1 MAAPSSIPPELRIDP
16 RRTPRAIRSL
26 LLACHDV
33 SESLPRQIKQRSIQL
48 ILDSCAAIA
57 AVILAYELRFDFAV
71 PRHYVPA
78 TWFWAVA
85 MPLLR
90 PSTIMLVSGYR
101 TVWRHLGV
109 QDAGQLLLASLP
121 PSVLM
126 LALRLTARHISPVAE
141 IPSGVIGLDLVMFV
155 GLAAGVRAFRRAA
168 YEESLRSN
176 LVPRRALLLGTKETF
191 ATALGQ
197 VRIFPDLE
205 VVGLVAE
212 EKQLQGFE
220 IGRVRVIAEP
230 ANLSR
235 LLGQAAIDVL
245 LIADATIRSYPDAV
259 STAAHFGTEIRLLP
273 SAANVMRGHVRVTAH
288 LAPEK
293 LFAKEHAKSP
303 AHPKVLEV
311 YRDRSVL
318 ITGAGGSIGSE
329 LCRQLCELGISR
341 LLLLDND
348 ENSIFE
354 IHSDLLQAE
363 MTVDVV
369 PLVGDIRDQGRV
381 KHVFTQHRPDIV
393 LHSAAYK
400 HVPVMETNASEAVL
414 NNVIGTRNIADAALE
429 FGSERFVMISS
440 DKAVRPSS
448 VMGAT
453 KRIAEMLVQNR
464 ANSRGTRFA
473 CVRFGNV
480 VGTRGSVIPIF
491 QKQIAERR
499 PVTITDERM
508 SRYFMTVTQAVELV
522 LQASTVANKGEVYVL
537 EMGNPVKIA
546 TIAHKMIAMSGQ
558 SPHTDVQIKIVGIRA
573 GEKLDEVFS
582 ETAAQIGTTEF
593 PRIYSIDVGQVPHA
607 IETSVTELEAI
618 AVERRESDVLKKLRS
633 MPIGYANGG
642 NSGTCS
648 GTRLGTGR

>member
-1 MAAPSSIPPELRIDP
+1 MVLGRRNAAFAPIDHNACLWIPHCLAAFG
-16 RRTPRAIRSL
+16 RAR
-26 LLACHDV
+26 C
-33 SESLPRQIKQRSIQL
+33 R
-48 ILDSCAAIA
+48 
-57 AVILAYELRFDFAV
+57 
-71 PRHYVPA
+71 
-78 TWFWAVA
+78 
-85 MPLLR
+85 
-90 PSTIMLVSGYR
+90 
-101 TVWRHLGV
+101 
-109 QDAGQLLLASLP
+109 
-121 PSVLM
+121 
-126 LALRLTARHISPVAE
+126 PVAARQ
-141 IPSGVIGLDLVMFV
+141 SS
-155 GLAAGVRAFRRAA
+155 AFRAD
-168 YEESLRSN
+168 
-176 LVPRRALLLGTKETF
+176 VGTKETF

-414 NNVIGTRNIADAALE
+414 NNVIGTRNIADAAL
-429 FGSERFVMISS
+429 
-440 DKAVRPSS
+440 
-448 VMGAT
+448 
-453 KRIAEMLVQNR
+453 LVQNR
-464 ANSRGTRFA
+464 AIRGALASR
-473 CVRFGNV
+473 V
-480 VGTRGSVIPIF
+480 S
-491 QKQIAERR
+491 
-499 PVTITDERM
+499 D
-508 SRYFMTVTQAVELV
+508 
-522 LQASTVANKGEVYVL
+522 L
-537 EMGNPVKIA
+537 EM
-546 TIAHKMIAMSGQ
+546 S
-558 SPHTDVQIKIVGIRA
+558 
-573 GEKLDEVFS
+573 L
-582 ETAAQIGTTEF
+582 
-593 PRIYSIDVGQVPHA
+593 
-607 IETSVTELEAI
+607 ELEA
-618 AVERRESDVLKKLRS
+618 A
-633 MPIGYANGG
+633 
-642 NSGTCS
+642 
-648 GTRLGTGR
+648 